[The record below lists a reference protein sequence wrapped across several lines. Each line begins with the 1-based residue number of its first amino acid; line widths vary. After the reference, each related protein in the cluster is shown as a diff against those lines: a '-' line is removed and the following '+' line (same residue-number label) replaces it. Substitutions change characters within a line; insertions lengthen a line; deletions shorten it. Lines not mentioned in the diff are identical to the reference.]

1 MFNSQTYMLTVM
13 KGREDYDEGI
23 TGASSPPAE
32 RIATGSFTTTTAAKA
47 AVGAGVYVG
56 KRALN
61 VATSN
66 IKAITGSSMQA
77 ERWRRTSEL
86 MYLTTATLMLGPKA
100 LVITAVAK
108 GVEYAGNR
116 ITHWQESQEREA
128 NRRLRGM
135 AVTNGQ
141 GSAYYG

>member
-13 KGREDYDEGI
+13 KSREDYDEGI
-23 TGASSPPAE
+23 TGAASPPAE
-32 RIATGSFTTTTAAKA
+32 RIATGSFTTTTASKA
-47 AVGAGVYVG
+47 AVSAGVYVG

-61 VATSN
+61 IATSN
-66 IKAITGSSMQA
+66 IKTATGSSMLA
-77 ERWRRTSEL
+77 ERWRRTSEI
-86 MYLTTATLMLGPKA
+86 MYLTTATLTLGPKA
-100 LVITAVAK
+100 LVISGAAK
-108 GVEYAGNR
+108 GVEYVGNR
-116 ITHWQESQEREA
+116 LSHHQENQEREA